1 MIFSLHFVT
10 DILVLV
16 GIVTATLLA
25 ILVFI
30 IWRVI
35 NKRNAK
41 RRKETDRV
49 KLAQEPNRV
58 ESFYVPYE
66 IRKIN
71 VQSQNPSTSS
81 EPPLPATVTTSY
93 LNFFYHQN

>member
-1 MIFSLHFVT
+1 MIFSLHFIT

-30 IWRVI
+30 IWRII

-81 EPPLPATVTTSY
+81 EPPLPATVTRSY
-93 LNFFYHQN
+93 LNFFYH

>member
-1 MIFSLHFVT
+1 MIFSLHFIT

-30 IWRVI
+30 IWRII

-71 VQSQNPSTSS
+71 VQSQNASTSS
-81 EPPLPATVTTSY
+81 EPPLPATVTTLY

>member
-1 MIFSLHFVT
+1 MIFSLYFIT

-16 GIVTATLLA
+16 GIATAALLA

-30 IWRVI
+30 IWRII
-35 NKRNAK
+35 NKRKAK

-49 KLAQEPNRV
+49 KLTQEPHRV

-71 VQSQNPSTSS
+71 VQSRNPSTSS
-81 EPPLPATVTTSY
+81 EPPLPATVTT
-93 LNFFYHQN
+93 F